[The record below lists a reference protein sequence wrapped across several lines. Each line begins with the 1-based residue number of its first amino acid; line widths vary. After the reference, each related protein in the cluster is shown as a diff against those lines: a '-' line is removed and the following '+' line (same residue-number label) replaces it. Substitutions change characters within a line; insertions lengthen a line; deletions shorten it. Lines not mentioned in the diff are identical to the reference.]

1 MDFDSFFASVEQQ
14 CNPYFRGKPIG
25 ITATNGKT
33 CIIAASREAKIFG
46 ISNGSRTYDALLW
59 CPDIIF
65 VSANFDKYYEVS
77 KKFLQ
82 ICQQYTPY
90 IELFSIDEVFMDMT
104 QTIHLFGDIPTVI
117 TIIKEHLAREIGPF
131 ITVSVGVSYNKLLAK
146 LASKKNK
153 PNGLFVITP
162 ENRRTVYAI
171 SSLEDICG
179 IGNNIKKRLNI
190 NGIYTLHHLEKTPLI
205 KLITEFGKIEGIF
218 LKNIGLGID
227 NDEIIFYTDIP
238 SVKSLSR
245 NYSFDKNEY
254 NQRFIL
260 QNIYELSED
269 IARRLRSLNKKAK
282 TIRFSLRG
290 NRIECGQRT
299 FLSHTSSGKNI
310 FIACRD
316 FYKQWKWNNLFFPE
330 QGMVRVISILV
341 ENFIIN
347 SETISL
353 FQKDRDEKALTE
365 AIDILNKR
373 FGDYTIRKGFLLNA
387 KKLKIVPNGYLA
399 DKHERTK
406 LALES
411 QISI

>member
-1 MDFDSFFASVEQQ
+1 M
-14 CNPYFRGKPIG
+14 
-25 ITATNGKT
+25 
-33 CIIAASREAKIFG
+33 
-46 ISNGSRTYDALLW
+46 LW

-411 QISI
+411 QILI